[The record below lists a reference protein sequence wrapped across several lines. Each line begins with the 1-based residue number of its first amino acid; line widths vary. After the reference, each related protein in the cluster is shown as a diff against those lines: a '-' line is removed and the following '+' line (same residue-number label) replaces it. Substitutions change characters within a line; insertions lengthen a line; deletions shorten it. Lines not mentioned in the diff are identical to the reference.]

1 MTHRIVLL
9 IYGSTLLSSC
19 TFPWNTPEQQ
29 LPTDMIEN
37 SFPSDLAWVNEYPY
51 VLSNVPIKH
60 PPSAAITWVR
70 FVHPTIPIQ
79 FAYPKSAHISIKEID
94 LDYHDYA
101 IDLVINPSTGER
113 ITIVLQ
119 KNITYPSNI
128 PNSEMKTIQLKNL
141 TGTYYKARNMKNSQV
156 SLEKF
161 IAKIP
166 NSRYGIHITGTGYYF
181 QTLIS
186 TLELR

>member
-1 MTHRIVLL
+1 MNYRILL
-9 IYGSTLLSSC
+9 LLCSSTLLSSC
-19 TFPWNTPEQQ
+19 TFPWDTPKQQ
-29 LPTDMIEN
+29 LPLDTVET
-37 SFPSDLAWVNEYPY
+37 SFPSDLAWVHEYPY
-51 VLSNVPIKH
+51 SHSTIPLKD
-60 PPSAAITWVR
+60 PPSSAITWVR
-70 FVHPTIPIQ
+70 FKHPTIPIQ

-128 PNSEMKTIQLKNL
+128 PISEMKTIQLKNFK
-141 TGTYYKARNMKNSQV
+141 GTYYKARNMKNSQV